1 MPYFVVFVVFILEPD
16 AERVSFYRVVED
28 IKVSAGMIKTSVL
41 VSEMLHR
48 NTSRG
53 STTRANAPHNRG
65 NFGEE
70 DTKAF
75 DGIRCKVEDVRCLDL
90 VQG

>member
-1 MPYFVVFVVFILEPD
+1 MFVVFILEPD
-16 AERVSFYRVVED
+16 AERVSFYGIVED
-28 IKVSAGMIKTSVL
+28 VKVSTVMIKKSVL

-48 NTSRG
+48 NTSIG

-75 DGIRCKVEDVRCLDL
+75 DGIRCKVEDVGCLDL
-90 VQG
+90 VEG